1 VKKTIIL
8 ICILAIYGFV
18 QNSKN
23 NKYKFIFE
31 ESWKIVN
38 ERFYDYKFGG
48 IDWKKTKDKYKHIQH
63 SKTDKEFCYK
73 LNKMLFELNS
83 SHLGIGAISSL
94 KNNISPYMFASGS
107 IGIDVRILNNEIIIS
122 KVNPELSAY
131 KLGLRTGFIIK
142 TINGL
147 NIADFIKQTTFR
159 PPFNLINYKFHLTST
174 IIRNIYGKAGTHVL
188 IKYSD
193 HNGLTRSIKIKRI
206 KRSNNIILSENM
218 PPVFIE
224 IESKILKEN
233 IGYLRFNGFQPPIPS
248 KINTAITDLMST
260 KGLIIDLRGND
271 GGSTDAMKFIL
282 NKFVSQSVKYCT
294 WVGRRGKRDD
304 YLIPMQ
310 SSYDGKV
317 IVLVDEMSIS
327 AAEHFALSLQKLGI
341 AKIVGTQTPGQ
352 LLAGQGFFI
361 QENVLLV
368 VPIEKIV
375 YPDGFNPEG
384 KGVTPDFKIK
394 LNKNLL
400 IKGIDNQLDKAFNI
414 LRQLK

>member
-1 VKKTIIL
+1 MKKIIFL
-8 ICILAIYGFV
+8 ICILVIYGFM
-18 QNSKN
+18 QNSKS

-48 IDWKKTKDKYKHIQH
+48 IDWKKIKDKYKHIQH
-63 SKTDKEFCYK
+63 SKTDKDFYFE

-83 SHLGIGAISSL
+83 SHLGIGTISSL

-107 IGIDVRILNNEIIIS
+107 IGIDIRTINDEIIIS
-122 KVNPELSAY
+122 KVNPELTGY

-142 TINGL
+142 KINGL
-147 NIADFIKQTTFR
+147 NIADFIKQTAFR
-159 PPFNLINYKFHLTST
+159 PPFNQNNYKFHLTST
-174 IIRNIYGKAGTHVL
+174 ILRNIYGKADTHVL

-193 HNGLTRSIKIKRI
+193 NNGLIRSIKIKRI
-206 KRSNNIILSENM
+206 KRSNDIILSENT

-248 KINTAITDLMST
+248 NLNTAITDLMST

-282 NKFVSQSVKYCT
+282 NRFVNQRVKYCT

-304 YLIPMQ
+304 YLSPMQ
-310 SSYDGKV
+310 SYEGQV
-317 IVLVDEMSIS
+317 VVLVDEMSIS

-341 AKIVGTQTPGQ
+341 ASIVGTQTPGQ

-394 LNKNLL
+394 LDKNLL
-400 IKGIDNQLDKAFNI
+400 IKGIDNQLDKAYNI
-414 LRQLK
+414 LRHEF